1 MKYLIVGLGNIG
13 EGYKDTRHNIGF
25 TVLDAMALAS
35 NTTFTD
41 KRYGAVCQIRHKG
54 RDLILLKP
62 STYVNL
68 SGNAVSYWLKK
79 ENIPLENLLVI
90 VDDIA
95 LPLGSIRMRS
105 KGSDGGHNGL
115 AHISNILSTTEY
127 PRIRIGI
134 GNGYHKG
141 GQIDFVLGTWDKEE
155 KTILEERISIVIEMI
170 KSFAFSGVELTMTA
184 YNKVGKVASPPKET
198 DKEIKK
204 VKYGPQWQTINQYAL
219 INTSGQSEFIKQ
231 GA

>member
-35 NTTFTD
+35 NISFTD
-41 KRYGAVCQIRHKG
+41 KRYGAVCEIKYKG
-54 RDLILLKP
+54 RNLILLKP
-62 STYVNL
+62 STYMNL

-79 ENIPLENLLVI
+79 ENIPLENMLVI

-95 LPLGSIRMRS
+95 LPLGSIRMRP

-115 AHISNILSTTEY
+115 AHISATLATNEY

-134 GNGYHKG
+134 GNSFRKG
-141 GQIDFVLGTWDKEE
+141 AQVDFVLGKWDPEE
-155 KTILEERISIVIEMI
+155 KKFMENRISIVINMI
-170 KSFAFSGVELTMTA
+170 KSFAFAGVELTMTA
-184 YNKVGKVASPPKET
+184 FNKEGKVQPPQ
-198 DKEIKK
+198 D
-204 VKYGPQWQTINQYAL
+204 GPPDPA
-219 INTSGQSEFIKQ
+219 KRD
-231 GA
+231 

>member
-35 NTTFTD
+35 NTSFTD
-41 KRYGAVCQIRHKG
+41 KRYGAICEIRYKG

-62 STYVNL
+62 STYMNL

-79 ENIPLENLLVI
+79 ENIPLENMLVI

-95 LPLGSIRMRS
+95 LPSGSIRMRP

-115 AHISNILSTTEY
+115 SHISTILATNEY

-134 GNGYHKG
+134 GNSFRKG
-141 GQIDFVLGTWDKEE
+141 AQVDFVLGKWDPDE
-155 KTILEERISIVIEMI
+155 KKFMEGRISIVIDMI
-170 KSFAFSGVELTMTA
+170 KSFAFAGTELTMTA
-184 YNKVGKVASPPKET
+184 FNKVGKVPEPEKDPP
-198 DKEIKK
+198 
-204 VKYGPQWQTINQYAL
+204 
-219 INTSGQSEFIKQ
+219 S
-231 GA
+231 